1 MIGQLRRRLLPALQS
16 IRPESQEVTALA
28 RGAGVAFLVQ
38 VAGAGLAYLL
48 QLLLARWMGARDFG
62 EYTFTVGW
70 SMIAAVLTGMGLAT
84 AVLRFVPAYE
94 SHGDRERLSGL
105 LRMSMLATCLAGVG
119 LAALGSAILLYL
131 HAHNATDG
139 WNVLFGLWMVPL
151 FSIMT
156 LQQEAARAFRRIG
169 LAYAPSLV
177 LRPVLVIVGAG
188 LLMGMGMTLQST
200 QALAITVAALV
211 LAVVLQAVRFWRQLE
226 EPLRTAK
233 PKYEVRRWLRTALP
247 LLLVSS
253 FVVILLQ
260 TDVVMVGAIEGP
272 RAAGLYGAAAKTASL
287 VGLVL
292 IAVSAIGAP
301 IFSALFAQ
309 QRHEDLQRL
318 VSALAHWVFWPS
330 LAISLFLA
338 LFAKPVLGL
347 FGTEFT
353 AASTVLTILLV
364 GQVINAGAGAVGWLM
379 LVTGHQDQAAW
390 AYGWVAALHVVL
402 LGVLTPLLGT
412 NGAALATTTS
422 YLLWNVWLY
431 ALVVRLLD
439 LHPSILYGFG
449 KGRSRPGTLPEG

>member
-1 MIGQLRRRLLPALQS
+1 MIARLRRDFLQIVRPAS
-16 IRPESQEVTALA
+16 GEVGVLA
-28 RGAGVAFLVQ
+28 RGAGIAFLVQ
-38 VAGAGLAYLL
+38 VSGAGLAYLL
-48 QLLLARWMGARDFG
+48 QLLFARWMGARDFG
-62 EYTFTVGW
+62 EYTFTIGW
-70 SMIAAVLTGMGLAT
+70 SMIAAVLAGLGLAT

-94 SHGDRERLSGL
+94 SHGDRERLLGL
-105 LRMSMLATCLAGVG
+105 LRMSMLATGLVSVG
-119 LAALGSAILLYL
+119 LAALGSALLIYL
-131 HAHNATDG
+131 HARDVSSG
-139 WNVLFGLWMVPL
+139 WNVLLGLWLVPL
-151 FSIMT
+151 ISILT

-169 LAYAPSLV
+169 LAYAPALV
-177 LRPVLVIVGAG
+177 LRPLLAVLGAG
-188 LLMGMGMTLQST
+188 LLIGLGMTLHSIG
-200 QALAITVAALV
+200 ALAVTMAATL
-211 LAVVLQAVRFWRQLE
+211 LAVVVQAVLFWQQLE
-226 EPLRTAK
+226 PQLRNAK
-233 PKYEVRRWLRTALP
+233 PKYEMRRWLRTALP

-309 QRHEDLQRL
+309 RRHEDLQRL

-347 FGTEFT
+347 FGAEFT

-402 LGVLTPLLGT
+402 LAVLTPLLGT
-412 NGAALATTTS
+412 NGAAIATTTS

-431 ALVVRLLD
+431 SLVVRLLD
-439 LHPSILYGFG
+439 LHPSILHGFG
-449 KGRSRPGTLPEG
+449 RGRSRPATLPDG